1 MRRLGW
7 SRLAAVGAGVS
18 LMAATSVAAASSGLD
33 SPESGV
39 EQIGRGSAWLARA
52 TDPLAVY
59 YNPAAIA
66 FQATSVH
73 LGAQL
78 MFSNKCFTRTMIDPN
93 TKQQVSVPFGATS
106 PSGTVAP
113 LLDGQTAPD
122 GLTLPSAKVCSS
134 SGAFPNPQLGA
145 VFRITDKVAVG
156 VALVAP
162 HSTGNANWGETL
174 DYSQSFNGTSY
185 PHTMPSPQRYL
196 LVSSKALIVNP
207 TISVAYAP
215 TDYLSFGA
223 GFIWGL
229 ATAEFTNFSEAL
241 MHTQTA
247 TSFGD
252 KAGDDV
258 KATLKAKDLF
268 IPGFVISAL
277 WSPTSNLDVTGWFK
291 WQDAI
296 KGTSDL
302 HVESLYWDKKGD
314 TWPKVN
320 GAPGTYCNNT
330 PDPTDPS
337 MMKTLPDGCNVKDQ
351 SAAGTFKLNIP
362 MEAKLALRY
371 HQPRADQSNKPG
383 WASVPGR
390 KVRDPLSED
399 WFDVEADFTWA
410 NNSSVQDI
418 ELTFKPGI
426 VIPQTGGGMVPKNGN
441 IPHNWKDVFGV
452 RLGGDVVVIPNRL
465 TLRTGGFFET
475 QGQDAKYLQL
485 DFDLAWRAGVGGG
498 ATVRIGPV
506 DVSVGYQHTFY
517 GTLDNGGNGG
527 VYALAGDAAGTAS
540 VNGKPPVCGTDM
552 NNPKVGP
559 GCFRSLQSVNGG
571 KLTASLNE
579 FGLAATARF

>member
-1 MRRLGW
+1 
-7 SRLAAVGAGVS
+7 
-18 LMAATSVAAASSGLD
+18 MAATSGAAASSGLD

-73 LGAQL
+73 AGAQL

-93 TKQQVSVPFGATS
+93 TGKQVSVPFGATS

-113 LLDGQTAPD
+113 LLPGQTAPM
-122 GLTLPSAKVCSS
+122 GLTLPSDVVCQN
-134 SGAFPNPQLGA
+134 SGAFPNPQLAA
-145 VFRITDKVAVG
+145 VFRITDKVAIG
-156 VALVAP
+156 LALVAP
-162 HSTGNANWGETL
+162 HSTGNADWGETL
-174 DYSQSFNGTSY
+174 DYSQSFNGMDY
-185 PHTMPSPQRYL
+185 KHTMPSPQRYML
-196 LVSSKALIVNP
+196 TSSKALIVFP
-207 TISVAYAP
+207 TVSVAYAP
-215 TDYLSFGA
+215 TDNLSFGA
-223 GFIWGL
+223 GFVWGI
-229 ATAEFTNFSEAL
+229 ANAEFTNFSEAL
-241 MHTQTA
+241 MHPQTT

-268 IPGFVISAL
+268 VPGFVISAL

-291 WQDAI
+291 WQDAV
-296 KGTSDL
+296 KGTADL

-314 TWPKVN
+314 TWPSVN
-320 GAPGTYCNNT
+320 GAKGTYCNNNV
-330 PDPTDPS
+330 DPMT
-337 MMKTLPDGCNVKDQ
+337 MKPYPDGCNVKDQ
-351 SAAGTFKLNIP
+351 TAAGTFKLNIP

-371 HQPRADQSNKPG
+371 HMPRADQSNKPG

-390 KVRDPLSED
+390 RVRDPLSED
-399 WFDVEADFTWA
+399 VFDIEADFTWA

-418 ELTFKPGI
+418 ELTFMTNPPI
-426 VIPQTGGGMVPKNGN
+426 VIPQTSGGTVPKNAN

-452 RLGGDVVVIPNRL
+452 RVGGDVVVIPNRL

-485 DFDLAWRAGVGGG
+485 DFDLAWKAGVGGG
-498 ATVRIGPV
+498 ATVRVGPV
-506 DVSVGYQHTFY
+506 DLSVGYQHTFY
-517 GTLDNGGNGG
+517 GTLDNGGNGS
-527 VYALAGDAAGTAS
+527 VYALAGDAAGT
-540 VNGKPPVCGTDM
+540 VGVGGKTPVCGSDPK
-552 NNPKVGP
+552 NPKVGP
-559 GCFRSLQSVNGG
+559 GCFRSYQAVNGG